1 MTDEVL
7 TEGLP
12 RVTRELLADYTK
24 GRPIDRMSPFTQPD
38 REVIIQLIE
47 KLRRL
52 VLPGYFRDRSYKSYD
67 ITHSLTVLVEDVAFY
82 LRQQILLALP

>member
-1 MTDEVL
+1 MTDDMMRED
-7 TEGLP
+7 LP
-12 RVTRELLADYTK
+12 RVTGALLADYAQ
-24 GRPIDRMSPFTQPD
+24 GRAIDRMSPFTQPD

-67 ITHSLTVLVEDVAFY
+67 ITHSLTVLVEDVAYY
-82 LRQQILLALP
+82 LKQQILLALP